1 MVPVTLAESRQLG
14 LVAQVAVLAP
24 DRDHACDADARA
36 LLARLDTNDKL
47 RLLSG
52 GTPFWSGMADIAIR
66 DASHR
71 HPWPG
76 AHLDQL
82 PLPDL
87 SFVDG
92 PRGVVLAGG
101 ATTFPVPIAR
111 GATWDTALER
121 RIGAAIAREA
131 RSFGANWIA
140 AVCVNLLRHPGW
152 GRAQETYG
160 EDPVH
165 VGAMGAAMTRGLQRH
180 GIACVKHLALNSIDS
195 CRFIVDVQA
204 TRRVLHEL
212 YLPQFRD
219 CVMAGA
225 GSVMSAYNQV
235 NGQWCGEHPQLLS
248 EILKARW
255 GFDGFVVTDFIFGLH
270 DGPAALK
277 AGQDLEMP
285 FQMIWHSC
293 LAEAL
298 AAGELPISRVD
309 DAVLR
314 QLRQRLRLNRAVYT
328 PQLRRCSQH
337 LQLARQ
343 AARESI
349 VLLRNVGPDGETP
362 VLPLGLLQSLAVIG
376 ELAARANLGDRGSS
390 DTRPPRGA
398 VVTPLQGLRAAR
410 PGLPVHH
417 DPGRD
422 AQAAAALAARCD
434 AAVLVVGLDWRHE
447 GEHIHAG
454 DIAPILRQ
462 TPPPQW
468 LERCSDRRR
477 VRRRWQP
484 VASLLSWFTSHAS
497 APLRGDFAAGD
508 RTDLGL
514 PGDQVALIEAVASAQ
529 PRTVVVL
536 MAGGALICESWLQ
549 RVAAVLLLWYP
560 GEQGGHALADVVFGV
575 VSPSGRLP
583 MAIPTT
589 AEHLPPFE
597 PRARQI
603 RYDLWHGY
611 RRLQRLGQPSQ
622 FPFGFGLGYSSF
634 KATAPSAALIRPR
647 RAEPSILLQLMV
659 TNTGPINAATVVQIY
674 LEPPAAALER
684 PSRSL
689 VGFVR
694 VQLQPG
700 ALRRLRLKIPLRR
713 LACFDEDA
721 DRFVVQPGRHR
732 LVVADH
738 ADDPGQ
744 GVELDLE
751 AEVLDDEAW
760 TPGAS
765 GPGSVAPA
773 VGCDVAAPDRAG

>member
-1 MVPVTLAESRQLG
+1 MP
-14 LVAQVAVLAP
+14 AP
-24 DRDHACDADARA
+24 DRDQACEREARA
-36 LLARLDTNDKL
+36 LLARLETNEKL
-47 RLLSG
+47 QLLSG
-52 GTPFWSGMADIAIR
+52 GTPFWSGMGDIAFN

-76 AHLDQL
+76 AHLSSLD
-82 PLPDL
+82 LPDL

-111 GATWDTALER
+111 GACWDPALER
-121 RIGAAIAREA
+121 RIGAAIGREA
-131 RSFGANWIA
+131 RSFGANWVA

-165 VGAMGAAMTRGLQRH
+165 VGALGAAMTRGLQRH
-180 GIACVKHLALNSIDS
+180 AIACVKHLALNSIDS
-195 CRFIVDVQA
+195 CRFIVDVQV

-219 CVMAGA
+219 CVAAGA
-225 GSVMSAYNQV
+225 GSVMSAYNRV
-235 NGQWCGEHPQLLS
+235 NGQWCSEHAELLS
-248 EILKARW
+248 ETLKQRW
-255 GFDGFVVTDFIFGLH
+255 GFAGFAVTDFIFGLH
-270 DGPAALK
+270 DGLAALQ

-285 FQMIWHSC
+285 FQMIWHGC

-298 AAGELPISRVD
+298 ASGQLPMPRVD

-314 QLRQRLRLNRAVYT
+314 QLRQRLRLNRDPYPA
-328 PQLRRCSQH
+328 QLRRCRYH

-343 AARESI
+343 AARQSI
-349 VLLRNVGPDGETP
+349 VLLRNADLEGGAPL
-362 VLPLGLLQSLAVIG
+362 LPLGPLQSLAVLG
-376 ELAARANLGDRGSS
+376 HLAATANLGDRGSS

-410 PGLPVHH
+410 PELPVHH
-417 DPGRD
+417 DSGRD
-422 AQAAAALAARCD
+422 PQAAAALAARCD

-462 TPPPQW
+462 IPPPRW
-468 LERCSDRRR
+468 LEQRLDRRQ
-477 VRRRWQP
+477 WQP
-484 VASLLSWFTSHAS
+484 WWRPVPSLLSWFTSHAT

-514 PGDQVALIEAVASAQ
+514 PNEQVALIEAVTAVQ

-536 MAGGALICESWLQ
+536 MAGGALICGSWLQ

-560 GEQGGHALADVVFGV
+560 GEQGGHALADVVYGV

-583 MAIPTT
+583 MAIPTS

-597 PRARQI
+597 PRAKQI

-611 RRLQRLGQPSQ
+611 RRLHRLGQRSQ
-622 FPFGFGLGYSSF
+622 FPFGFGLSYSRF
-634 KATAPSAALIRPR
+634 TTTAP
-647 RAEPSILLQLMV
+647 RAELVRNSCADARIRLELTV
-659 TNTGPINAATVVQIY
+659 TNAGLIAAATVVQIY
-674 LEPPAAALER
+674 LEPPAGPMER
-684 PSRSL
+684 PLRSL
-689 VGFVR
+689 VAFVR
-694 VQLQPG
+694 VCLQPG
-700 ALRRLRLKIPLRR
+700 GTRRLRLMIPLRR
-713 LACFDEDA
+713 LACFDERT
-721 DRFVVQPGRHR
+721 DRFVLQPGRHR

-738 ADDPGQ
+738 AEDPGQ
-744 GVELDLE
+744 GVELDLQ
-751 AEVLDDEAW
+751 AEVL
-760 TPGAS
+760 
-765 GPGSVAPA
+765 GP
-773 VGCDVAAPDRAG
+773 